1 LEKIMAY
8 PTVSAPYGLQP
19 INLIGGQ
26 VYAGSTRLLPIT
38 TSAVNYNTAIFYGDV
53 VKQVN
58 TGTIEVETGT
68 TTVSAQGVV
77 GIFMGCTFTNPGTKQ
92 KVFQQF
98 WPGYASGVTDAQA
111 YVVDDP
117 DVLFKVAAV
126 SSGTTI
132 AFYGQ
137 TVVGT
142 NAALV
147 QNPGS
152 TTTGNSTIAILGSS
166 FAATASLPIRV
177 VDVVVD
183 TENASGNFCE
193 FICKF
198 NAPYVVSTTTAA
210 GSPLVYTTTSTMT
223 GGHMYNN
230 PTGV

>member
-1 LEKIMAY
+1 MAY
-8 PTVSAPYGLQP
+8 PTVSAPYGLKP

-38 TSAVNYNTAIFYGDV
+38 TSAVNYNTAIYFGDV

-58 TGTIEVETGT
+58 TGTIEVEAGT

-77 GIFMGCTFTNPGTKQ
+77 GIFMGCTYTNPATKQ
-92 KVFQQF
+92 KVFQQY

-126 SSGTTI
+126 SSGTTV

-152 TTTGNSTIAILGSS
+152 STTGDSAVAILGSS

-177 VDVVVD
+177 IDVVPD
-183 TENASGNFCE
+183 TANSSGNFCE

-223 GGHMYNN
+223 GGHMYLN

>member
-1 LEKIMAY
+1 MAY
-8 PTVSAPYGLQP
+8 PTVSAPYGLKP

-38 TSAVNYNTAIFYGDV
+38 NGSVNYNTAIFFGDV

-58 TGTIEVETGT
+58 TGTIEVEAGT

-77 GIFMGCTFTNPGTKQ
+77 GIFMGCTYTNPATKQ
-92 KVFQQF
+92 KVFQQY
-98 WPGYASGVTDAQA
+98 WPGYASGVTDAEA

-126 SSGTTI
+126 SSGTTV

-152 TTTGNSTIAILGSS
+152 STTGDSAIAILGSS

-177 VDVVVD
+177 IDVVPD
-183 TENASGNFCE
+183 TANASGNFCE

-223 GGHMYNN
+223 GGHMYLN